1 MQELGCHRMH
11 DYLAILDTNPAI
23 KNDAEQL
30 LTVSISR
37 FFRDR
42 RLWKTLKDTIIPH
55 VISQYGETVQVW
67 SAGCALGQEAYSF
80 TILWLILGDTLGH
93 LPQIHVW
100 ATDSNPDYLN
110 KAREGMYVRSALKE
124 MPETIIEN
132 YLCPSEDKT
141 TYSIIDTAQQG
152 IQWEIYNLIK
162 EPTPMREF
170 QIIFLRNNLLT
181 YYRQEIKEPAFRK
194 VLKSLAHGGFLII
207 GSHEKLPCETTELVP
222 FEGLSYIFRKI

>member
-1 MQELGCHRMH
+1 MQELECHTIH
-11 DYLAILDTNPAI
+11 DYLAILDTNPVF

-42 RLWKTLKDTIIPH
+42 HVWKTLEKIIIPH
-55 VISQYGETVQVW
+55 IISQYDQSVQVW

-80 TILWLILGDTLGH
+80 IIIWMILGDTLGQ

-100 ATDSNPDYLN
+100 ATDINPDYLN
-110 KAREGMYVRSALKE
+110 KAREGIYARNALKE
-124 MPETIIEN
+124 MPETIIEK

-141 TYSIIDTAQQG
+141 TYTIIDEAKKA
-152 IQWEIYNLIK
+152 IRWEIYDLTK
-162 EPTPMREF
+162 EAPPPKKF

-181 YYRQEIKEPAFRK
+181 YYRREIKEPAFRR
-194 VLKSLAHGGFLII
+194 VLESLTRGGFLII
-207 GSHEKLPCETTELVP
+207 GSHEKLPFETAELVP
-222 FEGLSYIFRKI
+222 FEGSSHIFRKV